1 VIPARSRHCHRGA
14 NPEIPRLNGWK
25 VGEAQI
31 REPGDFGRRD
41 QPRAWIPDGGFDERT
56 SPDPATSRAS
66 LMSRFPVAAGLML
79 GLLADEL
86 VGDPARRHP
95 VAGFGTAASVMERR
109 IYADSSAAG
118 VGFAAMSVLP
128 ICLAGWV
135 AERALTRRP
144 LLRTAAVAAA
154 TWTVV
159 GGRSLRGVGS
169 AMAAHLEAGRTED
182 ARALVPSLCGRDPNS
197 LNTDGMARATVE
209 SIAENTSDSV
219 VAPLFWGAVAGL
231 PGLLSYRAVNTLD
244 AMVGHRSPRY
254 ARFGTAAA
262 RTDDV
267 LNLAPAR
274 LTAALTVAG
283 AKSVAGSP
291 RASWRA
297 WRSDAAQHPSPNAG
311 HCEAAMAGALGVQL
325 GGKTTYAS
333 GTEDRPVLGSGSAP
347 AVADIDRAVRLSR
360 LVQASALAVLAG
372 GVVVVEL
379 LRQRGRR

>member
-1 VIPARSRHCHRGA
+1 PALQRH
-14 NPEIPRLNGWK
+14 
-25 VGEAQI
+25 
-31 REPGDFGRRD
+31 
-41 QPRAWIPDGGFDERT
+41 
-56 SPDPATSRAS
+56 
-66 LMSRFPVAAGLML
+66 
-79 GLLADEL
+79 LAD
-86 VGDPARRHP
+86 GDLPA
-95 VAGFGTAASVMERR
+95 
-109 IYADSSAAG
+109 
-118 VGFAAMSVLP
+118 
-128 ICLAGWV
+128 
-135 AERALTRRP
+135 
-144 LLRTAAVAAA
+144 
-154 TWTVV
+154 
-159 GGRSLRGVGS
+159 
-169 AMAAHLEAGRTED
+169 
-182 ARALVPSLCGRDPNS
+182 ARAALPTLAGRDPRG
-197 LNTDGMARATVE
+197 LDGPELARATIE
-209 SIAENTSDSV
+209 SVAENTADAAV
-219 VAPLFWGAVAGL
+219 GPLLWGAVAGL

-274 LTAALTVAG
+274 VTAALTVVG
-283 AKSVAGSP
+283 GKSVAGSP

-360 LVQASALAVLAG
+360 FVQASALAVLAG

-379 LRQRGRR
+379 LRQRGHR